1 MIEFRF
7 LGMARCLQMTLK
19 MNMSK
24 FNNLIS
30 TGSMLLATTVL
41 VAGCT
46 TNKTTT
52 TARSATEQ
60 LLLSTATDHA
70 LQKVGLEIFA
80 GRKVF
85 LDATYFDSY
94 DSKNVLGTIRDAI
107 SRAGALLESN
117 MTNSDVIIE
126 ARSGALAIN
135 DSSSLFGIPSLTV
148 PVPLAGSLQT
158 PEIAFYKA
166 DKQRSVA
173 KIALLAYARQ
183 SQAHVYSSGPLDGKS
198 YDKSYKLFFVSWVRT
213 DVPEKQNDSQ
223 TAQQYQTWFPQTD
236 LGNLTTTNTPAK

>member
-1 MIEFRF
+1 
-7 LGMARCLQMTLK
+7 
-19 MNMSK
+19 MNLNMNL
-24 FNNLIS
+24 NNFIS
-30 TGSMLLATTVL
+30 MGSVLSLTVWLL
-41 VAGCT
+41 AGCT

-52 TARSATEQ
+52 TTRSATEQ

-70 LQKVGLEIFA
+70 LQKVGFEIFA

-94 DSKNVLGTIRDAI
+94 DSKYVLGTIRDAI
-107 SRAGALLESN
+107 SRAGALLEN
-117 MTNSDVIIE
+117 TATNSDVIIE

-173 KIALLAYARQ
+173 KIALLAYVRQ

-198 YDKSYKLFFVSWVRT
+198 YDKDYKLFFLSWVRT
-213 DVPEKQNDSQ
+213 DLPEKQTDAQ
-223 TAQQYQTWFPQTD
+223 KAQQYQTWFPQSD
-236 LGNLTTTNTPAK
+236 LANLTATNMPAK